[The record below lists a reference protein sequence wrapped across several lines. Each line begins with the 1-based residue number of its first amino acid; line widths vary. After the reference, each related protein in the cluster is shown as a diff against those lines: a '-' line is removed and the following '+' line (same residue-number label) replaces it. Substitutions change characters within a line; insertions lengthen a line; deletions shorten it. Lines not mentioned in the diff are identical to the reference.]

1 MKLLSIVTPFYNEKE
16 VIEIF
21 YERLAKAL
29 NSTSIHSEVIL
40 VDDGS
45 TDGSFEIA
53 KSIQERDNR
62 VKVISLSRNF
72 GQQSAITA
80 GLSEACGEAVI
91 VMDVDLQDPP
101 EMIPA
106 LIEKFNEGYDVVY
119 AVREK
124 RKEGIIKRFCYRAF
138 YRMLSKLSPV
148 KLPVDTGDFCIMSRR
163 IIDLL
168 NSLPERNRYIR
179 GLRSWFG
186 WAQVGIPYER
196 DRRYKGESKY
206 TLGKLLSL
214 ALDGIVSF
222 ARLPFQILFFLGL
235 AIIGATSVALLMCLL
250 FLLTG
255 ISISLIIW
263 ILLFLLIFSGIQ
275 FICLGLIGEI
285 LGHISDEVKHRP
297 HYIIRDKLG
306 FKDF

>member
-80 GLSEACGEAVI
+80 GLNEARGEAVI

-255 ISISLIIW
+255 ISISLTIW

>member
-29 NSTSIHSEVIL
+29 NSTNIHSEVIL

-80 GLSEACGEAVI
+80 GLNEARGEAVI